1 MCPIVLACLA
11 GVSSD
16 PHRCVRDDEKC
27 LTIDNCGYG
36 VTMGVAH
43 SSAHRL
49 LDAARRGDHRAQEE
63 LVRHYEPLVRRVVR
77 RLRLPPY
84 CPFDDLAQEARIGLL
99 TALRQWRPE
108 RGPFAAFADRCAT
121 TQALRAL
128 DQACTRKHQ
137 VLNLAVSIEGDGMP
151 FTSDPR
157 ADPECRLLVR
167 EQLDS
172 VVGAV
177 PGLTASERAALA
189 GALNG
194 HDPAWLRAHDGTT
207 PKAAAQAVYR
217 ARRKLAAALGRA
229 G

>member
-1 MCPIVLACLA
+1 MTINA
-11 GVSSD
+11 VSETGK
-16 PHRCVRDDEKC
+16 RC
-27 LTIDNCGYG
+27 LTIDSCGYG
-36 VTMGVAH
+36 VTMDGAH
-43 SSAHRL
+43 SSAHGL

-77 RLRLPPY
+77 RLRLPP
-84 CPFDDLAQEARIGLL
+84 CCSFDDLAQEARIGLL

-121 TQALRAL
+121 NQALRAL
-128 DQACTRKHQ
+128 EQACTRKHQ

-151 FTSDPR
+151 LRSSDAR
-157 ADPECRLLVR
+157 ADPECRLLVS
-167 EQLDS
+167 EQLNS
-172 VVGAV
+172 LAGAV

-194 HDPAWLRAHDGTT
+194 HGPVRLRSDSGAT

-217 ARRKLAAALGRA
+217 ARRKLAAALRRA
-229 G
+229 A